1 LCSRGEP
8 RNFICLA
15 AVSRGIYQIR
25 RGICQISPRKIVGP
39 SDNILTLATSAPRSA
54 VRKNLTILA
63 ETSLPPRRAAENL
76 PLCRWQTSLPPR
88 RAPENL
94 PPCPRQTSLPPR
106 RAAEKPP
113 LPPRRAAENHPNA
126 RRAPNNE
133 MSLEVTQHNYV
144 DDIGHRAPGRA
155 ITYHFLIT
163 P

>member
-1 LCSRGEP
+1 MKNVKFRGKTP
-8 RNFICLA
+8 IPWLGSKF
-15 AVSRGIYQIR
+15 RG
-25 RGICQISPRKIVGP
+25 PRKIVGP

-76 PLCRWQTSLPPR
+76 PLWRGKKTSLLPRRAAENLPLCRWQTSLPPR
-88 RAPENL
+88 R
-94 PPCPRQTSLPPR
+94 T
-106 RAAEKPP
+106 AEKPP
-113 LPPRRAAENHPNA
+113 LPPRRAAENLPNA

-155 ITYHFLIT
+155 IACQF
-163 P
+163 

>member
-1 LCSRGEP
+1 MKNVKFRGKTPIP
-8 RNFICLA
+8 RVGSKF
-15 AVSRGIYQIR
+15 RD
-25 RGICQISPRKIVGP
+25 PRKIVGP

-88 RAPENL
+88 RA
-94 PPCPRQTSLPPR
+94 
-106 RAAEKPP
+106 AEKPP
-113 LPPRRAAENHPNA
+113 LPPRRAAENLPNA